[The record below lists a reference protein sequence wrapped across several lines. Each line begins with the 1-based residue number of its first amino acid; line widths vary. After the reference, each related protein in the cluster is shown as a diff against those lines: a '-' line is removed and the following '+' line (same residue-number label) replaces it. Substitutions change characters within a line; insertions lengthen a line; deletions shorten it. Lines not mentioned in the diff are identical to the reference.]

1 MISPFPLSPSPHPPP
16 AHGNL
21 FIQEVKAT
29 QRHSV
34 DLPAFAFHSFTM
46 NSTVIPGEGSCLKI
60 TRASIYW
67 VFIMYLVSS
76 WALCLYDLIG
86 SLPWSHS
93 TVITQQVITKG
104 SVKSFYRRGTGAQTG
119 FQPVQGTKISSG
131 LGQSP
136 DLSDWNL
143 HEASLGIR
151 LLLYP

>member
-1 MISPFPLSPSPHPPP
+1 MISPFPLSCPPPPP

-46 NSTVIPGEGSCLKI
+46 NSTVIPGEGSCLKR
-60 TRASIYW
+60 TRGSIYW

-86 SLPWSHS
+86 SLPWSRS

-104 SVKSFYRRGTGAQTG
+104 SVKSFYRRGTGGTDWFCNQFRVRRSQVAWDKVQICQTG
-119 FQPVQGTKISSG
+119 IYMKP
-131 LGQSP
+131 L
-136 DLSDWNL
+136 
-143 HEASLGIR
+143 
-151 LLLYP
+151 